1 MEDLKDPA
9 RMHMTL
15 VDNPGAGQVTVMF
28 NPTEFEHAIQTNW
41 QRFTIPGLGYQ
52 PRHYVNTTNA
62 ALPMELFYRALTAAD
77 LVQMRET
84 MNFIRALCYPV
95 QSQSVST
102 GGPPRVLVVW
112 PQVVS
117 MICTI
122 KALGERF
129 IKFNKF
135 GDCVV
140 AKARVEFEE
149 MRATPIF
156 FRDVE
161 RHGLI
166 RQDALDLVAT
176 NANNA
181 DPLRGFDV

>member
-1 MEDLKDPA
+1 MEDLKNPA
-9 RMHMTL
+9 RMHMTM
-15 VDNPGAGQVTVMF
+15 VDNPGRGQVTVMF

-52 PRHYVNTTNA
+52 PRHYINTTNA
-62 ALPMELFYRALTAAD
+62 TLPMELFYRAITAAD
-77 LVQMRET
+77 LVQMQET

-95 QSQSVST
+95 QSQSIAS

-112 PQVVS
+112 PRVVS

-129 IKFNKF
+129 IKFNNL

-140 AKARVEFEE
+140 AKVRVEFEE
-149 MRATPIF
+149 MRSTRISF
-156 FRDVE
+156 SDVA

-166 RQDALDLVAT
+166 RQDALDHIAT
-176 NANNA
+176 NT
-181 DPLRGFDV
+181 DSLRGVDA